1 MSDLVDRRR
10 MLKLWGAAAGLV
22 LGGRA
27 ADAQRLP
34 PPSAVDRGRVE
45 NGRVVFPEWRGEADP
60 KGAPPPAPLPPDQR
74 VGFAV
79 VALGRLSLEEIL
91 PAFATCKKARLAALV
106 SGSPEKLAA
115 VAAQYGV
122 PAAHCYDYAG
132 FDRIRDDPTIRAVY
146 IVLPN
151 GLHHEYVLRA
161 AKAGKHVLCE
171 KPMAT
176 SSADARAMIAACAS
190 ANVRLMIAY
199 RIHYEPYNQR
209 ARRFVAEG
217 TFGRLVGM
225 TMTNTQTVAPDG
237 AQQWRHKKALAG
249 GGSLPDIGLYLVNTA
264 RFLTGE
270 EPSTVF
276 AEQYSP
282 PGDPRYA
289 EVEETVAFTLRF
301 PSNVIAQC
309 ITSYGARDDKAQTLN
324 FARATVE
331 MPKAYQYRGQQMYV
345 AQNQGEDDERSQVN
359 IAPKNQ
365 FAEEIDHMAECIL
378 SNSAPRTPGEEGLRD
393 HLVMEAIYASARTG
407 RPVTPKT

>member
-1 MSDLVDRRR
+1 
-10 MLKLWGAAAGLV
+10 
-22 LGGRA
+22 
-27 ADAQRLP
+27 
-34 PPSAVDRGRVE
+34 
-45 NGRVVFPEWRGEADP
+45 
-60 KGAPPPAPLPPDQR
+60 
-74 VGFAV
+74 
-79 VALGRLSLEEIL
+79 
-91 PAFATCKKARLAALV
+91 
-106 SGSPEKLAA
+106 
-115 VAAQYGV
+115 
-122 PAAHCYDYAG
+122 
-132 FDRIRDDPTIRAVY
+132 
-146 IVLPN
+146 
-151 GLHHEYVLRA
+151 
-161 AKAGKHVLCE
+161 
-171 KPMAT
+171 
-176 SSADARAMIAACAS
+176 
-190 ANVRLMIAY
+190 MIAY

-270 EPSTVF
+270 EPATVF

-345 AQNQGEDDERSQVN
+345 AQNQGEDDERQQVN

-378 SNSAPRTPGEEGLRD
+378 GNSAPRTPGEEGLRD